1 MTPSTS
7 ETAGSAARRWRRL
20 VGARLAEMERLSPD
34 GGAVGAQF
42 WDARARRFAALTAG
56 TAAGDPLLS
65 RLRRVTRARSSLL
78 DIGAGPGRFALALA
92 PRVAEVVAVDA
103 SPVMLSI
110 LRRQARRAGLANV
123 STVVG
128 RWEEVEVAPA
138 DVVVCSYVLPLIR
151 DVAAFLAKMDS
162 ASHGH
167 AFVYLS
173 AMSTDAV
180 FDPFWRRFHG
190 APRRPGPTYLD
201 ALAVL
206 GELGIRADVEVVEL
220 PVRSRFTT
228 LASAARDYREN
239 LCLPDTPAIRRE
251 LRELLRAWLVADGG
265 ALRPPLRSTPA
276 AILHWEPRRTAR

>member
-1 MTPSTS
+1 
-7 ETAGSAARRWRRL
+7 
-20 VGARLAEMERLSPD
+20 MERLSPE

-42 WDARARRFAALTAG
+42 WDARARRFAARTAG

-78 DIGAGPGRFALALA
+78 DIGAGPGRFALAMA

-123 STVVG
+123 TTVVG

-151 DVAAFLAKMDS
+151 DIAAFLAKMD
-162 ASHGH
+162 AAGRGH

-173 AMSTDAV
+173 AMSTDAL
-180 FDPFWRRFHG
+180 FDPFWRHFHG

-201 ALAVL
+201 VVAVL
-206 GELGIRADVEVVEL
+206 GELGIKADVEVVEL
-220 PVRSRFTT
+220 PVRTRFTN

-239 LCLPDTPAIRRE
+239 LCLPNTPGLRRE
-251 LRELLRAWLVADGG
+251 LRELLGAWLVADGVG
-265 ALRPPLRSTPA
+265 LRPPLRTTPA
-276 AILHWEPRRTAR
+276 AILHWAPRRTTR